1 MTAPDIDIHEEL
13 KVLKQELADLKD
25 SMAQSAARLDDK
37 DVRRFLAQEAKR
49 VGFDRDID
57 LDALRAEGDRAMR
70 MIRRHPGT
78 TVGLAAAIGFCTGLL
93 IARR

>member
-1 MTAPDIDIHEEL
+1 MKAPDIDIHQEL
-13 KVLKQELADLKD
+13 KELKQELADLKD
-25 SMAQSAARLDDK
+25 SVARRAARLDEEDM
-37 DVRRFLAQEAKR
+37 RRFLATEAER

-57 LDALRAEGDRAMR
+57 LDALRAEGDRAVR

-78 TVGLAAAIGFCTGLL
+78 TVGLAAALGFCTGLM